1 MSCSVQIDCKIL
13 FWFFFSVK
21 IICAGPILKSK
32 GVGVIFQKKSTE
44 MLKKGQNIWEF
55 GQKCTKFE
63 YILKKGRRLR
73 PKIEH
78 NKRADK
84 CCCIFILCHEKLHDF
99 AVTNPDVTMSTL
111 TDFWPRSYTWKFIA
125 ITLLLYHTWS
135 PLFQYFFLNLLLCYP
150 TANLGHYQAYSLTD

>member
-1 MSCSVQIDCKIL
+1 MTQAKQFTERSLQRDYNCITFHRCKYFHLVSLFLKNHVMFSADRLQNPFLIL
-13 FWFFFSVK
+13 FFFVK

-73 PKIEH
+73 PTIEH
-78 NKRADK
+78 NK
-84 CCCIFILCHEKLHDF
+84 
-99 AVTNPDVTMSTL
+99 
-111 TDFWPRSYTWKFIA
+111 
-125 ITLLLYHTWS
+125 LLE
-135 PLFQYFFLNLLLCYP
+135 
-150 TANLGHYQAYSLTD
+150 